1 MMDDERER
9 HSVPGDKAGAILEA
23 AVRVLA
29 RRGFD
34 ATKIEEIAREA
45 GIGKGTVYEYFDSK
59 EDLFERTVMHATWMY
74 AGELQAAVAAGGTL
88 EESLFG
94 AMVASFRFCD
104 DKRHAARVLLNSPV
118 GRGGA
123 SVRAWLLGFRREMVE
138 TLTQAIL
145 RHRGPDFDRDPAVA
159 ANVFIGALN
168 NLTLARLLDDPGARG
183 DAPEAIAR
191 EAVAIILEGFGRDPE
206 GPGC

>member
-1 MMDDERER
+1 MGDGMEKT
-9 HSVPGDKAGAILEA
+9 HSPGDKSEAILEA

-45 GIGKGTVYEYFDSK
+45 GIGKGTVYEYFESK
-59 EDLFERTVMHATWMY
+59 EDLFERSVMHATWMY
-74 AGELQAAVAAGGTL
+74 VGELRAAVASGRTL

-94 AMVASFRFCD
+94 AMVTSFRFCD

-123 SVRAWLLGFRREMVE
+123 SVREWLLGFRRDMVE
-138 TLTQAIL
+138 TLTQAIR
-145 RHRGPDFDRDPAVA
+145 RHRGEEFGRDPALA

-168 NLTLARLLDDPGARG
+168 NLTLARLLDDPGARK

-191 EAVAIILEGFGRDPE
+191 EAVAIILEGFGRDSEMPE
-206 GPGC
+206 R